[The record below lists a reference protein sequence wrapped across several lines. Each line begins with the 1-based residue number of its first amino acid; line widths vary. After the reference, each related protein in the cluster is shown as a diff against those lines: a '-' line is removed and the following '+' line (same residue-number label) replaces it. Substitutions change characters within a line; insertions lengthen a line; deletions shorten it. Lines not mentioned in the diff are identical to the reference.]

1 MTTDLPD
8 VQQRVE
14 RFIRE
19 QFMVQ
24 NGDSRFDRTV
34 DLYENGYVDSI
45 GVVELLA
52 FIQEEFGVE
61 IPEELLLSKE
71 FTIVEGIG
79 RIIVELR

>member
-14 RFIRE
+14 HFIRK
-19 QFMVQ
+19 QFMIQ

-71 FTIVEGIG
+71 FTFVEGIG

>member
-1 MTTDLPD
+1 MTTDLPH

-71 FTIVEGIG
+71 FTIVDGIG